1 MPAHMGSLRLAAA
14 AGVVSAA
21 LLLPAD
27 ALASKTFRGKTQQGR
42 GVSVLV
48 GNDGL
53 VDRVRINWRTRRCAL
68 GGSRFQDAT
77 QFVGPFEP
85 TTVDRF
91 GDAGSYTVRDRGG
104 IRSRVR
110 ITLAGRRIV
119 DPANP
124 AAERWEGTLRAS
136 VTVRRKGRTIDRCAL
151 RSIGWR
157 ATPAS

>member
-1 MPAHMGSLRLAAA
+1 MGSLRLAAV
-14 AGVVSAA
+14 AGVVCGA

-27 ALASKTFRGKTQQGR
+27 ALASKTFRGKTQQSR

-48 GNDGL
+48 GDDGR

-85 TTVDRF
+85 STADRF

-110 ITLAGRRIV
+110 ITLTGTRIV
-119 DPANP
+119 DPAT
-124 AAERWEGTLRAS
+124 AAERWEGTLRAN
-136 VTVRRKGRTIDRCAL
+136 VTVRRKGRTIDRCVL